1 MTFYDVYDVCRIMP
15 FVIYDD
21 YRLMK
26 FVGYDVCCIMTFV
39 GYDVCRFM
47 MYTVQYVAYDVFQ
60 CVAYRVCRSAHI
72 QYIQL
77 YISSEN
83 IEHYGYLLA
92 VLNADS
98 ILC

>member
-39 GYDVCRFM
+39 GYDVCRIM
-47 MYTVQYVAYDVFQ
+47 MYSMSLTTYFSVSLIGFVAVPIYN
-60 CVAYRVCRSAHI
+60 I
-72 QYIQL
+72 

>member
-1 MTFYDVYDVCRIMP
+1 MP

-39 GYDVCRFM
+39 GYDVCRIM
-47 MYTVQYVAYDVFQ
+47 MYSMSLTTYFSVSLIGFVAVPIYNI
-60 CVAYRVCRSAHI
+60 YNI
-72 QYIQL
+72 YNIYIYIYNI